1 VAPTLVDF
9 NSPPLNNNIV
19 GIPLTPYFVGVLGS
33 LSILCF
39 AITISLAISLDI
51 SSKVGPICLHGPH
64 HSAQKSTRIGF
75 SDFKTMT
82 SKDNLELRDRIE
94 LIVEEYFQKKNF
106 DYKNYFKI

>member
-1 VAPTLVDF
+1 MIKNPHNSFLKILNFYKIEINENYLSKSIKF
-9 NSPPLNNNIV
+9 NSKENL
-19 GIPLTPYFVGVLGS
+19 
-33 LSILCF
+33 
-39 AITISLAISLDI
+39 
-51 SSKVGPICLHGPH
+51 
-64 HSAQKSTRIGF
+64 QRIGF